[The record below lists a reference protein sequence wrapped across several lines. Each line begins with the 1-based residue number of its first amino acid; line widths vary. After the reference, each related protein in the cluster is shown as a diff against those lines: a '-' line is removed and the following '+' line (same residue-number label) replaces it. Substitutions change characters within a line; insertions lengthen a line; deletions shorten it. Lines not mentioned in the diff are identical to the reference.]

1 MAWIESHQE
10 LRHHYKT
17 KRLARELGVTVAAAV
32 GHLHFLWWW
41 AVDFAPD
48 GDLSK
53 FDDYEIADAMGYE
66 GDDPGKAKAAL
77 IFAGFLDNNNQ
88 GALTIHDWHE
98 HAGRTLAQREKSK
111 TANRERQ
118 KRYRER
124 QSAPA
129 DALQTGDAQPD
140 ADAETQGVGVSNA
153 TVTRYT
159 HTTVTAS
166 NAPTLQN
173 ITEHDITA
181 TGQVTPPYPPASG
194 GMGEAPGEGQGES
207 LTVQTAQGTA
217 EEPAVD
223 HSTTLDR
230 RFEDFWQLYPKRVG
244 RGAAERA
251 WKKIRPDAALFEIIM
266 QSVRENIAR
275 NQNWRRDNGQ
285 YIPNPSTW
293 LNQKRWQDDIQDGQ
307 TGGVPH
313 GTGGGFPPQRIGG
326 ADDYR
331 DFRASTGF
339 RSADSDPDADS

>member
-293 LNQKRWQDDIQDGQ
+293 LNQERWQDDIQDGQ